1 MKSDRSHICD
11 ALEHPLDL
19 QEVSRSSD
27 LEPMVRSSPEGSS
40 MIYRNQEPET
50 FRAYAGGR
58 LDMKAVL
65 DDALLHHASTYG
77 MAI

>member
-1 MKSDRSHICD
+1 
-11 ALEHPLDL
+11 
-19 QEVSRSSD
+19 
-27 LEPMVRSSPEGSS
+27 